1 VTTPKAD
8 IRRMADAVLP
18 LHVTAN
24 DEGFISVI
32 DTDGYFVLSLT
43 PTQLAAI
50 VRAVETVRW
59 LPVGEGKTEA
69 EALVVALEGAP

>member
-1 VTTPKAD
+1 VTTPKAN

-32 DTDGYFVLSLT
+32 DTDGYFVLCLT
-43 PTQLAAI
+43 PIQLAAI
-50 VRAVETVRW
+50 VRAVAVATARAWLGQSIPTKET
-59 LPVGEGKTEA
+59 K
-69 EALVVALEGAP
+69 

>member
-1 VTTPKAD
+1 MTTPKAD

-43 PTQLAAI
+43 PIQLAAI
-50 VRAVETVRW
+50 VRAVAVATEPP
-59 LPVGEGKTEA
+59 PVGPQPHAG
-69 EALVVALEGAP
+69 VPCD

>member
-1 VTTPKAD
+1 MTTPKAN

-43 PTQLAAI
+43 PTQIAAI
-50 VRAVETVRW
+50 ARAVAVGTAAPAW
-59 LPVGEGKTEA
+59 LGQPTPKW
-69 EALVVALEGAP
+69 PS